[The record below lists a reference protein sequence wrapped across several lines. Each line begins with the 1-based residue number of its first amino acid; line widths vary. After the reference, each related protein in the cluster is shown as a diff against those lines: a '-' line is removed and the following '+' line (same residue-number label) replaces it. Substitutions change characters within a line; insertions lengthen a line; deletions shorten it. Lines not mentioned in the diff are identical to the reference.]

1 MDNTFLIDSRDLPFC
16 KGCGHSSVAQMT
28 EKALAK
34 LGYHPLDVIMVTD
47 IGCHGIIDKSL
58 RTHTVHG
65 LHGRSVAIA
74 GGIAHGL
81 GKSSGKKVIV
91 FLGDGGATIGLQH
104 ILIAAHHNF
113 PMTVVVHNNM
123 LYGMTGGQPSEYTP
137 DGFNTPTAPNRS
149 SAGALDIV
157 QLAEAAGAGYV
168 SRVAGIGDF
177 SAEMAEAIAY
187 EGFSLVEVMEICPS
201 YGVKSNPGMKLR
213 QLMDET
219 GYLATKKVK
228 TPILAEHQAYE
239 GYNQSL
245 ISDKLIVEQAF
256 THRMIKPTVR
266 ILLAG
271 SAGEGTQSAAEF
283 LARVAMCNGLQAS
296 KKGHYPVT
304 VGVGFSAAEVI
315 LSTGTIYYSGGTKP
329 DFMLITSADGLD
341 YARPHLAQAESS
353 ATVLIDESLTLPETK
368 AKLIQLPL
376 RAAAGVRNAAMMSIF
391 RWADVSQLLD
401 NQSFID
407 EYQRGKLAAKVPV
420 ETFSAK

>member
-34 LGYHPLDVIMVTD
+34 LGYDPLDVIMVTD

-81 GKSSGKKVIV
+81 DNSPGKKVIV

-104 ILIAAHHNF
+104 ILISAHHGF

-137 DGFNTPTAPNRS
+137 DGFKTPTAPNRS

-157 QLAEAAGAGYV
+157 QLALAAGAGYV
-168 SRVAGIGDF
+168 SRIAGIGDF
-177 SAEMAEAIAY
+177 SAELAEAFAY
-187 EGFSLVEVMEICPS
+187 QGFSLVEVMEICPS

-213 QLMDET
+213 QLMDEN
-219 GYLATKKVK
+219 GYVSTKKVNPHAK
-228 TPILAEHQAYE
+228 PKSQPYDGYHQL
-239 GYNQSL
+239 L
-245 ISDKLIVEQAF
+245 ITDQLLVQKRFE
-256 THRMIKPTVR
+256 HRMTKQKVR
-266 ILLAG
+266 LLMAG

-283 LARVAMCNGLQAS
+283 LARVAMLSGLQAS

-315 LSTGTIYYSGGTKP
+315 LSTDPIYYSGGTRP
-329 DFMLITSADGLD
+329 DYMLITSVDGLD
-341 YARPHLAQAESS
+341 YARNYLTQADE
-353 ATVLIDESLTLPETK
+353 AAIVLIDESLPMPTTR
-368 AKLIQLPL
+368 AKVVQLPL
-376 RAAAGVRNAAMMSIF
+376 RNTAGVRNAAMMSVF
-391 RWADVSQLLD
+391 RWAALSGLLD
-401 NQSFID
+401 RHALED
-407 EYQRGKLAAKVPV
+407 EYNRGKLAAKVPLN
-420 ETFSAK
+420 TFIQK

>member
-28 EKALAK
+28 EKALAN
-34 LGYHPLDVIMVTD
+34 LGYQPLDVIMVTD

-81 GKSSGKKVIV
+81 GRNSGKKVIV

-137 DGFNTPTAPNRS
+137 DGFNTPTSPNRS

-168 SRVAGIGDF
+168 SRIAGIGDF
-177 SAEMAEAIAY
+177 SAELAEAFAY
-187 EGFSLVEVMEICPS
+187 DGFSLVEVMEICPS

-219 GYLATKKVK
+219 GYLATKKVR
-228 TPILAEHQAYE
+228 PPRPHHQALYE
-239 GYNQSL
+239 GFNESL
-245 ISDKLIVEQAF
+245 ISDRLIVDQSHMHNLPEN
-256 THRMIKPTVR
+256 TIRL
-266 ILLAG
+266 LLAG

-283 LARVAMCNGLQAS
+283 LARVAMRNGLQTS

-315 LSTGTIYYSGGTKP
+315 LSTSPIYYTGGTNP
-329 DFMLITSADGLD
+329 DYLLITSADGLD
-341 YARPHLAQAESS
+341 YAKPYLAR
-353 ATVLIDESLTLPETK
+353 ATEKAVVLLDESLPLPETR
-368 AKLIQLPL
+368 AKVLPMPL
-376 RAAAGVRNAAMMSIF
+376 RNSAGVRNAAMMSIF
-391 RWADVSQLLD
+391 RWAKLTGMLHL
-401 NQSFID
+401 QSLIE
-407 EYQRGKLAAKVPV
+407 EYQRGKLASKVPV
-420 ETFSAK
+420 ETFV

>member
-16 KGCGHSSVAQMT
+16 KGCGHSLVAQMT
-28 EKALAK
+28 EKALAGMG
-34 LGYHPLDVIMVTD
+34 LSPLDVIMVTD

-81 GKSSGKKVIV
+81 EKNAGKKVIV

-113 PMTVVVHNNM
+113 AMTVVVHNNM

-137 DGFNTPTAPNRS
+137 GGFNTPTSPNRS

-168 SRVAGIGDF
+168 SRIAGIGDF
-177 SAEMAEAIAY
+177 SSELAEAFAY

-213 QLMDET
+213 QMMDET
-219 GYLATKKVK
+219 GYMSTKKVK
-228 TPILAEHQAYE
+228 QRSPIAQQQYDGFHE
-239 GYNQSL
+239 SL
-245 ISDKLIVEQAF
+245 ISNKLLVEKSF
-256 THRMIKPTVR
+256 DHRMEAKTIR
-266 ILLAG
+266 LLLAG

-283 LARVAMCNGLQAS
+283 LARVAMRNGLYVS

-315 LSTGTIYYSGGTKP
+315 LSTEPIYYSGGTPP

-341 YARPHLAQAESS
+341 YAKQHLAQADETAVVIVDQSLNLP
-353 ATVLIDESLTLPETK
+353 ATR
-368 AKLIQLPL
+368 AKLAVLPL
-376 RAAAGVRNAAMMSIF
+376 RASAGVRNAAMMSVF
-391 RWADVSQLLD
+391 RWSALSKLLD
-401 NQSFID
+401 EQSLID
-407 EYQRGKLAAKVPV
+407 EYNRGKLAAKVPV
-420 ETFSAK
+420 ETFTVV

>member
-28 EKALAK
+28 EKALAS
-34 LGYHPLDVIMVTD
+34 LEFNPLDVIMVTD

-81 GKSSGKKVIV
+81 GKNSGKKVIV

-137 DGFNTPTAPNRS
+137 DGFNTPTSPNRS

-177 SAEMAEAIAY
+177 SSELAEAFAY

-213 QLMDET
+213 QMMDDT
-219 GYLATKKVK
+219 GYVSTKRVK
-228 TPILAEHQAYE
+228 PHVHSDHAPYDGFQ
-239 GYNQSL
+239 NSL
-245 ISDKLIVEQAF
+245 ISDMLLVTKSFEASKQVTTIRV
-256 THRMIKPTVR
+256 
-266 ILLAG
+266 LLAG

-283 LARVAMCNGLQAS
+283 LARVAMRNGLQAS

-315 LSTGTIYYSGGTKP
+315 ISSEPIYYTGGTRP
-329 DFMLITSADGLD
+329 DYMLITSADGLE
-341 YARPHLAQAESS
+341 YARPHLAQAEASS
-353 ATVLIDESLTLPETK
+353 TVLIDESLPLPETR
-368 AKLIQLPL
+368 AKIVQLPL
-376 RAAAGVRNAAMMSIF
+376 RNAGGVRNAALMSVF
-391 RWADVSQLLD
+391 RWAQISGLLD
-401 NQSFID
+401 GQSLTD
-407 EYQRGKLAAKVPV
+407 EYNKGKLAAKVPV
-420 ETFSAK
+420 ETFITV